1 MEKYKVKAPASIP
14 GRPWRKPQANV
25 PQTRFERDRLKERV
39 AAYVSENKLVPPI
52 PFEELREHADVV
64 TKEMNL
70 EHTRDFAAVLI
81 NNESWK
87 DVLASIPYNK
97 RLLLLPVCLRDEK
110 QCPAPLDEFG
120 LLCKECGLCT
130 VQDLQQEAER
140 LGYAMLIAEG
150 TPIVLQLIESGQI
163 EAVVGVSC
171 LNVLERVFP
180 YLESAAVPGVA
191 IPLLQD
197 DCMET
202 NVDLDWLWDIVH
214 LTADDKTYRMDLD
227 GARKEVDSWFETD
240 DLNKSLE
247 IEENDPTMVIGRDW
261 LARAG
266 KRWRPFL
273 TVCAWKACQ
282 EDPNAKTTKD
292 LKRLALAVECFHKAS
307 LIHDDIEDDD
317 PDRYGEKTLHE
328 EHGVPVALNV
338 GDYLLGEGYRLIAE
352 TKVPAKRRAE
362 MLRVAA
368 LGHRALSR
376 GQGAELSWANDPKP
390 MPSRKVLE
398 IFTNK
403 TAPAFEVALRL
414 GALYAN
420 EELDDVIREYSGNL
434 GIAYQIRDDLD
445 DLLGAVDSH
454 DARDV
459 RPSLLLGIAHE
470 RAKGEDKKLMTALW
484 KKKVEWDVV
493 ENQVK
498 TILDNHEVETKAREL
513 LETYKEEA
521 VRSLRSL
528 ENPTLKGLLRRV
540 IRKIFEEQ
548 IPDTFC
554 GEFETGNA
562 ASGAPRA
569 AVAAAID

>member
-1 MEKYKVKAPASIP
+1 MEQYQVKAPTSIP
-14 GRPWRKPQANV
+14 GRPSRKPQKNV
-25 PQTRFERDRLKERV
+25 PQTRFERDRLKARV
-39 AAYVSENKLVPPI
+39 GTYVAENKLVPPI

-64 TKEMNL
+64 TKEMDL
-70 EHTRDFAAVLI
+70 EHARDFAAVLI

-87 DVLASIPYNK
+87 DVLASIPYEK

-110 QCPAPLDEFG
+110 KCPAPLDEFG

-150 TPIVLQLIESGQI
+150 TPIVLQLVESGQI

-202 NVDLDWLWDIVH
+202 NVDLDWLWDIIH
-214 LTADDKTYRMDLD
+214 LTADDKTYRMNID
-227 GARKEVDSWFETD
+227 AIRKEIDSWFEKVA
-240 DLNKSLE
+240 LNEALDVDES
-247 IEENDPTMVIGRDW
+247 DPTMVVGRDW

-282 EDPNAKTTKD
+282 EDPDAAVTPD
-292 LKRLALAVECFHKAS
+292 LKKLALAVECFHKAS
-307 LIHDDIEDDD
+307 LIHDDIEDADT
-317 PDRYGEKTLHE
+317 DRYGEKTLHE

-352 TKVPAKRRAE
+352 TDVPAKRRAE

-368 LGHRALSR
+368 QGHRALSL
-376 GQGAELSWANDPKP
+376 GQGAELAWANNPKP
-390 MPSRKVLE
+390 LPSRKVLQ

-414 GALYAN
+414 GALYAD
-420 EELDDVIREYSGNL
+420 EALDEVIRDYSSNL

-445 DLLGAVDSH
+445 DVLGSVDSH

-459 RPSLLLGIAHE
+459 RPSLLLSIAHE
-470 RAKGEDKKLMTALW
+470 RSKGEDKKLMAALW
-484 KKKVEWDVV
+484 SKKVEWDVV
-493 ENQVK
+493 EDQVK
-498 TILDNHEVETKAREL
+498 AIFEKREIEAKAREL
-513 LETYKEEA
+513 LEGYKEEA
-521 VRSLRSL
+521 VQALRAL

-540 IRKIFEEQ
+540 IRKIFEEDL
-548 IPDTFC
+548 PETFC
-554 GEFETGNA
+554 GEFATGDA
-562 ASGAPRA
+562 AGGAPRA
-569 AVAAAID
+569 EVAAAVG

>member
-1 MEKYKVKAPASIP
+1 
-14 GRPWRKPQANV
+14 
-25 PQTRFERDRLKERV
+25 V
-39 AAYVSENKLVPPI
+39 ALYVAEHKLVPPI
-52 PFEELREHADVV
+52 PFTELREHAEVV
-64 TKEMNL
+64 TKEMDL
-70 EHTRDFAAVLI
+70 EHARDFAAVLI

-87 DVLASIPYNK
+87 DVLASIPYEK
-97 RLLLLPVCLRDEK
+97 RLLLLPVCLRHEK
-110 QCPAPLDEFG
+110 KCPAPLDEFG

-202 NVDLDWLWDIVH
+202 NVDLDWLWDIIH
-214 LTADDKTYRMDLD
+214 LNADDKTYRMDLD
-227 GARKEVDSWFETD
+227 GVRKEVDSWFGTE

-247 IEENDPTMVIGRDW
+247 VEENDPTMVIGRDW

-273 TVCAWKACQ
+273 TVCSWKACQ
-282 EDPNAKTTKD
+282 EDPNAATTGD
-292 LKRLALAVECFHKAS
+292 LKKLAIAVECFHKAS
-307 LIHDDIEDDD
+307 LIHDDIEDADTI
-317 PDRYGEKTLHE
+317 RYGEKTLHE
-328 EHGVPVALNV
+328 EHGVPVALNI

-352 TKVPAKRRAE
+352 TTIPAKRKVE

-368 LGHRALSR
+368 LGHRTLSR

-414 GALYAN
+414 GALYAG
-420 EELDDVIREYSGNL
+420 EELTDVIREYSANL

-445 DLLGAVDSH
+445 DVLGSVDSH

-470 RAKGEDKKLMTALW
+470 RAKDEDKKLMAALW
-484 KKKVEWDVV
+484 RKEVKWDVV
-493 ENQVK
+493 EDRVK
-498 TILDNHEVETKAREL
+498 AIFDKYEIEAKSREL
-513 LETYKEEA
+513 
-521 VRSLRSL
+521 
-528 ENPTLKGLLRRV
+528 
-540 IRKIFEEQ
+540 
-548 IPDTFC
+548 
-554 GEFETGNA
+554 
-562 ASGAPRA
+562 
-569 AVAAAID
+569 

>member
-1 MEKYKVKAPASIP
+1 MDKYKVKAPTAIT
-14 GRPWRKPQANV
+14 GRPWRKPQQNI
-25 PQTRFERDRLKERV
+25 PQTRFERDRLKDRV
-39 AAYVSENKLVPPI
+39 IAYVAEKKLVPPI
-52 PFEELREHADVV
+52 PFEELREHAEIV

-87 DVLASIPYNK
+87 DVLASVPYEK
-97 RLLLLPVCLRDEK
+97 RLLLLPLCLRHENK
-110 QCPAPLDEFG
+110 CPAPLDEFG

-140 LGYAMLIAEG
+140 LGYVMLIAEG

-163 EAVVGVSC
+163 EAVVGLSC

-191 IPLLQD
+191 VPLLQD

-202 NVDLDWLWDIVH
+202 NVDLDWLWDIIH

-227 GARKEVDSWFETD
+227 GARKEIDSWFETK

-247 IEENDPTMVIGRDW
+247 VDSNDPTMVIGRDW
-261 LARAG
+261 LAQAG

-282 EDPNAKTTKD
+282 EDPNAATTKD

-317 PDRYGEKTLHE
+317 RDRYGEKTLHE
-328 EHGVPVALNV
+328 KHGVPVALNV

-376 GQGAELSWANDPKP
+376 GQGAELSWVNNPKP

-445 DLLGAVDSH
+445 DFLGSVDSH

-470 RAKGEDKKLMTALW
+470 RAKGKDKKLMTAIWNKEVDWDL
-484 KKKVEWDVV
+484 VED
-493 ENQVK
+493 QVK
-498 TILDNHEVETKAREL
+498 TILEKYKVEAKTREL
-513 LETYKEEA
+513 LEGYKEEA
-521 VRSLRSL
+521 VRALRTL

-540 IRKIFEEQ
+540 IRKIFEET
-548 IPDTFC
+548 IPETFC
-554 GEFETGNA
+554 GEFETRNA
-562 ASGAPRA
+562 AGGAPRA
-569 AVAAAID
+569 EVAAVVD

>member
-1 MEKYKVKAPASIP
+1 MEKYDVKVPTAIP
-14 GRPWRKPQANV
+14 GRPWRKPQENI
-25 PQTRFERDRLKERV
+25 PQTRFERDRLKDRV
-39 AAYVSENKLVPPI
+39 ALYVAEHKLVPPI
-52 PFEELREHADVV
+52 PFTELREHAEVV
-64 TKEMNL
+64 TKEMDL
-70 EHTRDFAAVLI
+70 EHARDFAAVLI

-87 DVLASIPYNK
+87 DVLASIPYEK
-97 RLLLLPVCLRDEK
+97 RLLLLPVCLRHEK
-110 QCPAPLDEFG
+110 KCPAPLDEFG

-202 NVDLDWLWDIVH
+202 NVDLDWLWDIIH
-214 LTADDKTYRMDLD
+214 LNADDKTYRMDLD
-227 GARKEVDSWFETD
+227 GVRKEVDSWFETE

-247 IEENDPTMVIGRDW
+247 VEENDPTMVIGRDW

-273 TVCAWKACQ
+273 TVCSWKACQ
-282 EDPNAKTTKD
+282 EDPNAATTGD
-292 LKRLALAVECFHKAS
+292 LKKLAIAVECFHKAS
-307 LIHDDIEDDD
+307 LIHDDIEDADTI
-317 PDRYGEKTLHE
+317 RYGEKTLHE

-352 TKVPAKRRAE
+352 TTIPAKRKVE

-368 LGHRALSR
+368 LGHRTLSR

-414 GALYAN
+414 GALYAG
-420 EELDDVIREYSGNL
+420 EELTDVIREYSANL

-445 DLLGAVDSH
+445 DVLGSVDSH

-470 RAKGEDKKLMTALW
+470 RAKDEDKKLMAALW
-484 KKKVEWDVV
+484 RKEVKWDVV
-493 ENQVK
+493 EDRVK
-498 TILDNHEVETKAREL
+498 AIFDKYEIEAKSREL
-513 LETYKEEA
+513 LEGYKEEA
-521 VRSLRSL
+521 VRALRTL

-540 IRKIFEEQ
+540 IRKIFEEV

-554 GEFETGNA
+554 GEFEIGDA

-569 AVAAAID
+569 EVIAAVG

>member
-1 MEKYKVKAPASIP
+1 MDKYRIKAPASIP
-14 GRPWRKPQANV
+14 GRPWRKPQKNV

-39 AAYVSENKLVPPI
+39 AVYVADNNLVPPI
-52 PFEELREHADVV
+52 PFAELREHADVV

-70 EHTRDFAAVLI
+70 EHARDFAAVLI

-87 DVLASIPYNK
+87 DVLASIPYRK
-97 RLLLLPVCLRDEK
+97 RLLLVPVCIRHEK
-110 QCPAPLDEFG
+110 KCPAPLDEFG

-130 VQDLQQEAER
+130 MQDLQQEAER

-202 NVDLDWLWDIVH
+202 NVDLDWLWDVIH

-227 GARKEVDSWFETD
+227 GAREEVDSWFKTD

-247 IEENDPTMVIGRDW
+247 IDENDPTMVIGRDW

-317 PDRYGEKTLHE
+317 SDRYGKKTLHE

-352 TKVPAKRRAE
+352 TKIPAKRRSE

-368 LGHRALSR
+368 HGHRALSL

-420 EELDDVIREYSGNL
+420 KEMDDVIRDYSMNL

-445 DLLGAVDSH
+445 DFLGTVDSH

-484 KKKVEWDVV
+484 KKKVQWDVV
-493 ENQVK
+493 EDQVK
-498 TILDNHEVETKAREL
+498 AILDKHEVETKAREL

-521 VRSLRSL
+521 VRSLRML

-540 IRKIFEEQ
+540 IRKIFEEK
-548 IPDTFC
+548 IPETFC
-554 GEFETGNA
+554 GEFETGNVA
-562 ASGAPRA
+562 GGASRATTTA
-569 AVAAAID
+569 AVD